1 MIGTNLHCSCWLHSH
16 VYLAYHCW
24 LPILFLLFLPSTI
37 VEVHQTSEVKPPA
50 LFPRNNSFWLN
61 PFNVCFLYTMVLHDD
76 IWYNVYRC
84 NYTYTVRSI
93 YICIYIYMR
102 QPPLLIAPS
111 VISPE
116 VMEVQ
121 CSPEWPQPHQWAPG
135 VEIPSKNTLVD
146 WIPKNT

>member
-1 MIGTNLHCSCWLHSH
+1 MIGTNLHCSCWLHSL

-24 LPILFLLFLPSTI
+24 LPILFLVFLPSTI

-61 PFNVCFLYTMVLHDD
+61 PFNVCFLYTMILHDD
-76 IWYNVYRC
+76 IM
-84 NYTYTVRSI
+84 
-93 YICIYIYMR
+93 YIDVIIHIQYAAYIY
-102 QPPLLIAPS
+102 LYIYATATIANRI
-111 VISPE
+111 ISHFPPE

-146 WIPKNT
+146 SIPKNT

>member
-93 YICIYIYMR
+93 YIYVYIYMR